1 MKHFSFVK
9 WVVLALA
16 LSGCSMD
23 ASILD
28 LKKGVTRPFMEKT
41 SGAEFVSGAAT
52 KYQKSPG
59 QPGGAAPEGYYVMS
73 SVGHFLPKQ
82 AMKTPVRHYIVF
94 STVQGNMFSDELY
107 AEGALDNPAAF
118 NPQ

>member
-1 MKHFSFVK
+1 MKLVAS
-9 WVVLALA
+9 VLF

-28 LKKGVTRPFMEKT
+28 LKKITRPFMEKT

-52 KYQKSPG
+52 KYELSPG
-59 QPGGAAPEGYYVMS
+59 PPGGPAPGRYRVMA

-82 AMKTPVRHYIVF
+82 AVKTPIRHYMVF
-94 STVQGNMFSDELY
+94 STVQGNMFSDELHE
-107 AEGALDNPAAF
+107 EGALENPAAF